1 MGEKRSSS
9 EKIVKYSISNR
20 KFDSQKL
27 ENVTY
32 LACVAEGR
40 EEVTRRKVSEVMRE
54 REGDFRGKEKRIQ
67 IVSITQAIN
76 KKKVPNEIE
85 LGLYKCNK
93 VWIKIIQ
100 KKEMY
105 NEPGRLPFNLND
117 VNSD

>member
-27 ENVTY
+27 ENVIY

-40 EEVTRRKVSEVMRE
+40 EEVTRRKVIEVMRE

-76 KKKVPNEIE
+76 KKVPNEIG
-85 LGLYKCNK
+85 LGLYKYNK